1 MMQMRLAAEHFTR
14 EPRIGARKRGSRAIV
29 LERVLQLTPP
39 LVKDGRIQLIVRIH
53 SRCVSNER

>member
-1 MMQMRLAAEHFTR
+1 MRLAAEHFTR